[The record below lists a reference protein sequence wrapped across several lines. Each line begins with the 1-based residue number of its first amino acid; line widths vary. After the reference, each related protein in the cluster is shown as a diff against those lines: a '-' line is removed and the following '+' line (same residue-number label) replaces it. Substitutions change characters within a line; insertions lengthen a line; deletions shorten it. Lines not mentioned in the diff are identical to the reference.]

1 MENQQPKKWYFKTWA
16 LVVAFI
22 SVGPFMLPLVWY
34 NPEFSKR
41 TKTIIT
47 AVIVIVSYLLTS
59 VFIRSIKSLSSYYQ
73 LLQNAI

>member
-59 VFIRSIKSLSSYYQ
+59 VFKRSIKSLSSYYQ